1 MTEPF
6 LSEIRMMSFQFAPKS
21 WAHCNGQ
28 LMPINQN
35 QALFSL
41 IGTQFGGDGQTNFAL
56 PDFRGRVP
64 IHQGNGHT
72 VGEPGGEQTHTLTI
86 PELPSHAHELEASSA
101 GADSHTPDSSSAP
114 GSGVALYGPF
124 QSPTPLE
131 SSAIGES
138 GGGQPHQNMQPFLTL
153 NFCIAMQGLFPS
165 PN

>member
-6 LSEIRMMSFQFAPKS
+6 LSEIRMMSFQFAPKG

-41 IGTQFGGDGQTNFAL
+41 IGTQFGGDGQSNFAL

-64 IHQGNGHT
+64 IHQGNDHK
-72 VGEPGGEQTHTLTI
+72 VGEHGGEQAHTLTI
-86 PELPSHAHELEASSA
+86 PELPSHSHGLQASSA
-101 GADSHTPDSSSAP
+101 GADSQSPGDSYVT
-114 GSGVALYGPF
+114 GSGVALYGPY

-131 SSAIGES
+131 SSVIGTS